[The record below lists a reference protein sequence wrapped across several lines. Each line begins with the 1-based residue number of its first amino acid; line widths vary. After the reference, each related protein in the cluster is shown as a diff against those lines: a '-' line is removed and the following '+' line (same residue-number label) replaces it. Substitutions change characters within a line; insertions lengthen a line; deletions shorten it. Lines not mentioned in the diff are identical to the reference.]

1 MISDPSLEFLTRL
14 LNATGPSGYEIEA
27 ARVWRAEAEEVADR
41 VDADVSGNS
50 MAVLNPGGSP
60 RVMLAGHI
68 DEIGLII
75 THIDSDGF
83 LYIDGIGGWDSQVL
97 VGQRIRI
104 LTREGY
110 RLGVIGKKP
119 IHLMKQDEREK
130 VSKLSDLWVD
140 IGAAGLDAA
149 LAMGVRVGDA
159 AVIDAGLIRLGED
172 LIASRA
178 IDNRIGAFVVLEALR
193 RLREREVAA
202 EVVAVATTQEE
213 IGFHGGGARTS
224 AFHVDPQVALVV
236 DVTFAA
242 DAPQIEKKQT
252 GDHKLRG
259 GPVLGRGAAVHPLVF
274 ERLAETAAAAKIPFT
289 LQANARST
297 STDADAI
304 YLSRSGVATGIISVP
319 NRYMHSPNEIVSL
332 ADLDS
337 TIRLMVEF
345 ICGLNAS
352 TDFVP
357 R

>member
-1 MISDPSLEFLTRL
+1 
-14 LNATGPSGYEIEA
+14 
-27 ARVWRAEAEEVADR
+27 
-41 VDADVSGNS
+41 
-50 MAVLNPGGSP
+50 
-60 RVMLAGHI
+60 
-68 DEIGLII
+68 
-75 THIDSDGF
+75 
-83 LYIDGIGGWDSQVL
+83 
-97 VGQRIRI
+97 
-104 LTREGY
+104 
-110 RLGVIGKKP
+110 
-119 IHLMKQDEREK
+119 
-130 VSKLSDLWVD
+130 
-140 IGAAGLDAA
+140 
-149 LAMGVRVGDA
+149 MGVRVGDA
-159 AVIDAGLIRLGED
+159 AVIDAGLIHLGGE

-178 IDNRIGAFVVLEALR
+178 VDNRIGAFVVLEALR

-224 AFHVDPQVALVV
+224 AFHIDPQVALVV

-252 GDHKLRG
+252 GDHKLGG

-274 ERLAETAAAAKIPFT
+274 ERLAETASEAKIPFT
-289 LQANARST
+289 PQANARST

-332 ADLDS
+332 ADLDA

-345 ICGLNAS
+345 ICGLSAS